1 MKEVSSK
8 NHPPSPDDRETAQVR
23 SPDAGSLWLVVS
35 AGQGLARV
43 LLPRAPNVTLGRGSE
58 CDVRVDD
65 ESVSRKHA
73 VLHADGP
80 VLTLEDLGSRNGTTV
95 MGKKLVPGERAPIA
109 PGVVVELGSTTL
121 VVQRA
126 QSAAAPVRRDA
137 RVTGADEPVVMDP
150 TMRRI
155 YALLDVIAPSPLNVL
170 VLGET
175 GTGKEV
181 FAAEVH
187 ARSTRA
193 AGPFLRINCASLSGT
208 LLESELFG
216 YERGAFT
223 GAVQA
228 KPGLFEAADHGT
240 LLLDEIG
247 EMPLETQ
254 AKLLRVIENGEVLR
268 LGSVKPLQV
277 DVRFLA
283 ATNRVLDAEVAAGRF
298 RADLSYRLNGFA
310 VTLPP
315 LRNRKDDVLPLANRF
330 ATRAA
335 ARMGRPAPA
344 IDAGAEAAL
353 LAHPW
358 PGNLRELKNVIERAV
373 VVCAGRPQIT
383 AEELGLV
390 AAPAPS
396 AAPAPATGA
405 GVVAAPGGA
414 AGGESLREQLQRE
427 EKAHVVNALVRA
439 RGNQTE
445 AAKLLGVSRR
455 TLINKIEAYGIDRP
469 RKK

>member
-1 MKEVSSK
+1 MALVSSQ
-8 NHPPSPDDRETAQVR
+8 NRPPPGDERETAQVR
-23 SPDAGSLWLVVS
+23 SPDDGALWLVVS
-35 AGQGLARV
+35 TGQGLARV
-43 LLPRAPNVTLGRGSE
+43 LLPRAANVTLGRGSE

-95 MGKKLVPGERAPIA
+95 MGRKLVPGERAPIA

-121 VVQRA
+121 VVQHAR
-126 QSAAAPVRRDA
+126 AAAPPLRRNA
-137 RVTGADEPVVMDP
+137 SVTGADEPVVMDA

-155 YALLDVIAPSPLNVL
+155 YALLEVIAPSPLNVL
-170 VLGET
+170 ILGET

-181 FAAEVH
+181 FAEEVH

-193 AGPFLRINCASLSGT
+193 GGPFLRINCASLSGT

-247 EMPLETQ
+247 EMPMETQ

-268 LGSVKPLQV
+268 LGSVKPLKV
-277 DVRFLA
+277 DVRFVA
-283 ATNRVLDAEVAAGRF
+283 ATNRVLDTEVAAGRF
-298 RADLSYRLNGFA
+298 RADLSYRLNGFT

-315 LRNRKDDVLPLANRF
+315 LRNRKDDVLPLAQRF
-330 ATRAA
+330 AERAA
-335 ARMGRPAPA
+335 RRMNRPAPSLSA
-344 IDAGAEAAL
+344 DARASLHGHA
-353 LAHPW
+353 W
-358 PGNLRELKNVIERAV
+358 PGNLRELRNVIERAV
-373 VVCAGRPQIT
+373 VVSAGR
-383 AEELGLV
+383 AELTTEDLGLV
-390 AAPAPS
+390 AAPAPG
-396 AAPAPATGA
+396 APAA
-405 GVVAAPGGA
+405 VAAPPA
-414 AGGESLREQLQRE
+414 AAAASESLREQLQRE
-427 EKAHVVNALVRA
+427 EKAHVMDALVRA